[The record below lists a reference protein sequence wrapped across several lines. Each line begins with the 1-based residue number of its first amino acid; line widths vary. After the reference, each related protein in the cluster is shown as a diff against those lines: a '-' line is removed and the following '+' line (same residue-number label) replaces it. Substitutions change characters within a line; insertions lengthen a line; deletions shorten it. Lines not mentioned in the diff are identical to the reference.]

1 MMIHVF
7 LPNVMTHL
15 RKKNFLE
22 ASGTPSFSLLLL
34 TCVVCKRQWSVTA
47 AHLGLGSRTLNI
59 FSHLTHFLFL
69 LCVAHMNRERGR

>member
-47 AHLGLGSRTLNI
+47 AHLGL
-59 FSHLTHFLFL
+59 L
-69 LCVAHMNRERGR
+69 LEV